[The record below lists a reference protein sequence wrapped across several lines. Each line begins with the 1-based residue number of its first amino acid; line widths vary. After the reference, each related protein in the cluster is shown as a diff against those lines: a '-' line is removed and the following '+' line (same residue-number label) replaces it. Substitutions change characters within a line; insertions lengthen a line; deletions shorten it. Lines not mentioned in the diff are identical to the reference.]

1 MRQSCDWTG
10 HWNMGRRERL
20 FLHVHMVAMPLF
32 TSQKLCEISSDA
44 SEQPETWQKCTCIS
58 QISVLV
64 SFCKEEFAIVK

>member
-1 MRQSCDWTG
+1 
-10 HWNMGRRERL
+10 MGRRERL

-64 SFCKEEFAIVK
+64 SFCCVSGWRASDIPRKSLPL